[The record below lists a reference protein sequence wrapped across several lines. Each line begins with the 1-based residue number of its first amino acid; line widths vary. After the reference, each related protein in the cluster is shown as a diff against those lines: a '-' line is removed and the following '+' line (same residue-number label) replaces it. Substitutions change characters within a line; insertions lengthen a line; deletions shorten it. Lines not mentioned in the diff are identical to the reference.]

1 MTAIVE
7 APQPG
12 AEAIASPQAAV
23 VAIMA
28 ADVQIA
34 VVLDAHAPISVMIDP
49 LLKVVNTRLR
59 ELGVAPLEA
68 KGRGR
73 WMLCLVDGTPLRPNL
88 SLTEQE
94 VYDGDRLW
102 LKFLEDTEHRS
113 EVIEHISTAVA
124 TNLSKRFAPID
135 PVVAVQVGATM
146 VAVGVLLGSALLGWW
161 RWQHESW
168 LPAPFAAVIAVLVL
182 TVATMILARS
192 KTVPDRRVGDI
203 LLLSGLVPLAVAIAA
218 TARTGWRAARGAGL
232 RGVRCRRDAGHA
244 VHRPPIGCLHGAG
257 DVVRRRDSRRS
268 CPDGAAD
275 QRGDAADLRA
285 AGLCADVPRRP
296 ALSRWLSGIRLPVF
310 PSATSRWVFEAR
322 PDLPTTVVVSGG
334 GQPTLEGP
342 PRCAMCC
349 CAPSEPDRF

>member
-1 MTAIVE
+1 
-7 APQPG
+7 
-12 AEAIASPQAAV
+12 
-23 VAIMA
+23 
-28 ADVQIA
+28 
-34 VVLDAHAPISVMIDP
+34 
-49 LLKVVNTRLR
+49 
-59 ELGVAPLEA
+59 
-68 KGRGR
+68 
-73 WMLCLVDGTPLRPNL
+73 MLCLVDGTPLRPNL

-218 TARTGWRAARGAGL
+218 TARDRLAR
-232 RGVRCRRDAGHA
+232 RTRCWAS
-244 VHRPPIGCLHGAG
+244 GCS
-257 DVVRRRDSRRS
+257 VSPRCWS
-268 CPDGAAD
+268 CGSPAAD
-275 QRGDAADLRA
+275 W
-285 AGLCADVPRRP
+285 VSTRR
-296 ALSRWLSGIRLPVF
+296 W
-310 PSATSRWVFEAR
+310 
-322 PDLPTTVVVSGG
+322 
-334 GQPTLEGP
+334 
-342 PRCAMCC
+342 
-349 CAPSEPDRF
+349 